1 LAQTSTQATSSGV
14 MAMAEATVVKP
25 KMTEE
30 EFLRLPDDGRKYE
43 LVDGEAKEVP
53 AGVRHDAIV
62 MRIGYLMYPFAAKIG
77 FLCASSAGF
86 RMVTGNIRSPDVS
99 LVLRERLPEGQLP
112 EGFMEGAPDLAIE
125 VISPNEDW
133 AELGRKIGEYFMSG
147 SKQVW
152 LVDPQAKT
160 VTVYKSLTDVHVLH
174 AEEEISSDL
183 LPGFKCKVADLMME

>member
-1 LAQTSTQATSSGV
+1 
-14 MAMAEATVVKP
+14 MAMAKATVVKP